1 MPLFGKKDIVG
12 PEVIMEDPTAW
23 MLENSL
29 SEFLLMPGGVLYM
42 CTLGYTFLVGHKIFK
57 KLGNSV
63 ATSHKFVSMLMA
75 CTGGGILV
83 PIFLNGVPVPLAND
97 VYPIAIIIS
106 FLLHSNF
113 PILRE
118 VLDVSK
124 IVKVIFIVFYETTRA
139 SVVMKLTI
147 AAAAKIAPSVFSFP
161 LFGPIFCGTIAGC
174 GGGFLPFDK
183 GLSPIKDGLVSPAKT
198 AFIGATSL
206 HLFLNTSMSDGCINA
221 KSKAQV
227 YLALFFIAVGVVEA
241 LGLSAKKEK
250 VVKTKKE

>member
-1 MPLFGKKDIVG
+1 
-12 PEVIMEDPTAW
+12 
-23 MLENSL
+23 
-29 SEFLLMPGGVLYM
+29 
-42 CTLGYTFLVGHKIFK
+42 
-57 KLGNSV
+57 
-63 ATSHKFVSMLMA
+63 MA

-161 LFGPIFCGTIAGC
+161 LFGPIFCGTIAGEFKFSFGSNVC
-174 GGGFLPFDK
+174 
-183 GLSPIKDGLVSPAKT
+183 
-198 AFIGATSL
+198 
-206 HLFLNTSMSDGCINA
+206 
-221 KSKAQV
+221 
-227 YLALFFIAVGVVEA
+227 
-241 LGLSAKKEK
+241 
-250 VVKTKKE
+250 